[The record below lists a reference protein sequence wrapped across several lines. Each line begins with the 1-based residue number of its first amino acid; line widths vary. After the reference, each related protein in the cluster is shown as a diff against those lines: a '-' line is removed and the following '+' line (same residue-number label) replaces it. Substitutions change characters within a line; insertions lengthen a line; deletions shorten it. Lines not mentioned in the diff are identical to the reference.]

1 MKIIKNNT
9 LLVESSEVK
18 DAEKYLD
25 ELNEKPIDGELD
37 LDSASEEEIISDIV
51 AGGIKAG
58 EENIDPE
65 KVEKEAE
72 FVEEVVEF
80 IENPYGTAQPQFVK
94 QVLQNSLRTALR
106 DRRNGITKNF
116 PNVILYGLAGFG
128 KTAVVKEFCEEHG
141 IYLFECDTKNLDA
154 ATVGGIP
161 YATQDPK
168 TGRYS
173 QAPIPSEYWDSI
185 DNNGKYQYTI
195 LFFDEINR
203 TTGKIRGSL
212 LDMINSHQ
220 VPTYEKDP
228 KTGKTKIVK
237 RFKNVLFSVIA
248 INPADDIF
256 PDNDPLDPA
265 MVSRNGKV
273 VKVGANKKEFLNI
286 IDSIYEKILRLPL
299 SQEDY
304 KEYAGQKDLA
314 RALLSSSQFKFNT
327 AQEVRDKFYLS
338 QDQETEEMFNYLNY
352 RTFAILLQQS
362 DGTKD
367 SLLWTVEYESGL
379 GEEDINMYKSILS
392 TYTDKVTVGNSIF
405 GNGQQSSSVTR
416 KSSIE
421 AANILSDW
429 IDSLE

>member
-25 ELNEKPIDGELD
+25 ELNEKPVDGKLD
-37 LDSASEEEIISDIV
+37 LDSATEEEIVSDIV
-51 AGGIKAG
+51 TGGIKAG
-58 EENIDPE
+58 EDNVDPE

-173 QAPIPSEYWDSI
+173 QAPIPSEY
-185 DNNGKYQYTI
+185 
-195 LFFDEINR
+195 
-203 TTGKIRGSL
+203 
-212 LDMINSHQ
+212 
-220 VPTYEKDP
+220 
-228 KTGKTKIVK
+228 
-237 RFKNVLFSVIA
+237 
-248 INPADDIF
+248 
-256 PDNDPLDPA
+256 
-265 MVSRNGKV
+265 
-273 VKVGANKKEFLNI
+273 
-286 IDSIYEKILRLPL
+286 
-299 SQEDY
+299 
-304 KEYAGQKDLA
+304 
-314 RALLSSSQFKFNT
+314 
-327 AQEVRDKFYLS
+327 
-338 QDQETEEMFNYLNY
+338 
-352 RTFAILLQQS
+352 
-362 DGTKD
+362 
-367 SLLWTVEYESGL
+367 
-379 GEEDINMYKSILS
+379 
-392 TYTDKVTVGNSIF
+392 
-405 GNGQQSSSVTR
+405 
-416 KSSIE
+416 
-421 AANILSDW
+421 
-429 IDSLE
+429 